1 MKEKGLGAIIK
12 TRSVMNFS
20 FDMVCSAYQENL
32 PEEYIL
38 PAGVITSIKNQF
50 QYNSCVGFA
59 ISSALESMAKKYGIY
74 EGLLS
79 PWFIYGNSVN
89 RPNYHGIGMFTEQA
103 VNGVSKSGT
112 VKDILF
118 DNPEEMPDI
127 EKKVKYRTDLI
138 ELAKQYAPGGFVD
151 LKCNS
156 VEETEKTIKT
166 ALFKYGYYIVAA
178 SKKFFHGSHCF
189 VIVGWD
195 KKGNLIL
202 QNSWGEEWEN
212 AGRGEIPAR
221 YIDLAFL
228 FLKDRPEMDFKD
240 VTKSDW
246 FYDDIR
252 HGVFCGLV
260 KGVSIDEFKPN
271 DNIMRQDCAVIIE
284 RLCRKSADN
293 INAFLETEN
302 GQGEEFI
309 KISFKKSV
317 NPFSDVPK
325 TEYFSDA
332 IGFCANNGIMN
343 GIGNG
348 KFLPNAD
355 MTRAD
360 MAAICVR
367 TLELL
372 RDKIEIAVKKNIPIK
387 KDRNM
392 KFDDVLKNEWYFN
405 FVHSAFAYG
414 LMNGDEDGKFRP
426 ADSITRAEAT
436 TVFVRLFRCVDKIL
450 VLI

>member
-138 ELAKQYAPGGFVD
+138 ELAKQYAPGGFID

-156 VEETEKTIKT
+156 VEDTEKTIKT

-189 VIVGWD
+189 VIVGWN
-195 KKGNLIL
+195 KKGNFIL

-212 AGRGEIPAR
+212 KGRGEIPSR

-240 VTKSDW
+240 VNNADW

-260 KGVSIDEFKPN
+260 NGVSNDEFKPN

-302 GQGEEFI
+302 GQGETFE
-309 KISFKKSV
+309 KISFEPPKSKF
-317 NPFSDVPK
+317 NDIPNN
-325 TEYFSDA
+325 EYFTNA
-332 IGFCANNGIMN
+332 VNFCYANGIIR
-343 GIGNG
+343 GVGDGN
-348 KFLPNAD
+348 FFPSSE

-367 TLELL
+367 TLCLIQY
-372 RDKIEIAVKKNIPIK
+372 KIEIATGKKITLEKNDKIEFSDVKNK
-387 KDRNM
+387 
-392 KFDDVLKNEWYFN
+392 EWYYYLI
-405 FVHSAFAYG
+405 SYAAQYG
-414 LMNGDEDGKFRP
+414 LMNGDEDGRFRP
-426 ADSITRAEAT
+426 NDSITRAEAT
-436 TVFVRLFRCVDKIL
+436 AVFVRLFRCVDKIL